1 MDQRNLISS
10 VIFFLLAAFILILS
24 AGLGIGS
31 LSSPQSGFMPF
42 WTSALMMLFSLL
54 VLVTSYFDRS
64 FAVRWQD
71 LWRNI
76 AWQKSVMAAAGLAV
90 YIVLLPWAGYPAA
103 TGILMIVLFRLNAV
117 QIWRAVLGAV
127 LSVGVTY
134 GLFHFV
140 LKIPLPRG
148 IWGF

>member
-24 AGLGIGS
+24 VGLGIGS

-42 WTSALMMLFSLL
+42 WASMLIMLFSLL

-71 LWRNI
+71 LWHNI
-76 AWQKSVMAAAGLAV
+76 VWQKSMIAAAGLAV
-90 YIVLLPWAGYPAA
+90 YTVLLPWAGYPAA
-103 TGILMIVLFRLNAV
+103 TGILMIVLFRLNA
-117 QIWRAVLGAV
+117 ITIRRAVLGAA

-134 GLFHFV
+134 GLFHFL